1 MGVIIMG
8 IAIKNEIYKM
18 YKNKFLWVGMLITFF
33 IMVGELSFSYTQFY
47 NMNKVAELYENG
59 KHYPFVLSRFW
70 IGGDLASVYNKIYY
84 LLLPIFA
91 VLPFSVTYYIEI
103 RTGYIKN
110 ICIRIKKKHYI
121 FAKYIVAFIG
131 GGLGVS
137 IPLLFNLWTSALY
150 SVNYPQA
157 VTLMITPIG
166 NKSLFADIF
175 FEKPLLYILI
185 YTGIAFVYG
194 GIFAVM
200 SMAVVY
206 LCKNIFVYVTFP
218 FIMNMSAYYI
228 LLNTSAIKFV
238 PIAFINP
245 LQMICDSNG
254 YAILIVFFLMLIISI
269 AAMIYHIK
277 KDILN

>member
-1 MGVIIMG
+1 MG
-8 IAIKNEIYKM
+8 IAIRNEIYKM
-18 YKNKFLWVGMLITFF
+18 YKNKFLWVGMMITFI
-33 IMVGELSFSYTQFY
+33 IMMGELFFSYSQFC
-47 NMNKVAELYENG
+47 NMSKAAEVYQNG
-59 KHYPFVLSRFW
+59 MHYPYVLSRFW

-91 VLPFSVTYYIEI
+91 VLPFSVTYYIEMC
-103 RTGYIKN
+103 TGYIKN
-110 ICIRIKKKHYI
+110 ICTRIKKKHYI

-157 VTLMITPIG
+157 VALMITPIG

-175 FEKPLLYILI
+175 LKKPLLYIFI
-185 YTGIAFVYG
+185 YIGIAFVYG
-194 GIFAVM
+194 GIFSVM

>member
-1 MGVIIMG
+1 M
-8 IAIKNEIYKM
+8 
-18 YKNKFLWVGMLITFF
+18 
-33 IMVGELSFSYTQFY
+33 
-47 NMNKVAELYENG
+47 
-59 KHYPFVLSRFW
+59 
-70 IGGDLASVYNKIYY
+70 
-84 LLLPIFA
+84 
-91 VLPFSVTYYIEI
+91 
-103 RTGYIKN
+103 
-110 ICIRIKKKHYI
+110 
-121 FAKYIVAFIG
+121 
-131 GGLGVS
+131 
-137 IPLLFNLWTSALY
+137 
-150 SVNYPQA
+150 
-157 VTLMITPIG
+157 
-166 NKSLFADIF
+166 
-175 FEKPLLYILI
+175 
-185 YTGIAFVYG
+185 YG

>member
-1 MGVIIMG
+1 MG

-91 VLPFSVTYYIEI
+91 VLPFSVTYYIEMC
-103 RTGYIKN
+103 TGYIKN
-110 ICIRIKKKHYI
+110 ICTRIKKKHYI

-157 VTLMITPIG
+157 VALMITPIG

-175 FEKPLLYILI
+175 FEKPLLYIFI
-185 YTGIAFVYG
+185 YIGIAFVYG
-194 GIFAVM
+194 GIFSVM

>member
-1 MGVIIMG
+1 M
-8 IAIKNEIYKM
+8 
-18 YKNKFLWVGMLITFF
+18 
-33 IMVGELSFSYTQFY
+33 
-47 NMNKVAELYENG
+47 
-59 KHYPFVLSRFW
+59 
-70 IGGDLASVYNKIYY
+70 
-84 LLLPIFA
+84 
-91 VLPFSVTYYIEI
+91 LPFSVTYYIEI

-185 YTGIAFVYG
+185 YIGIAFVYG
-194 GIFAVM
+194 GIFSVM

>member
-1 MGVIIMG
+1 MG
-8 IAIKNEIYKM
+8 IAIRNEIYKM

-91 VLPFSVTYYIEI
+91 VLPFSVTYYIEMC
-103 RTGYIKN
+103 TGYIKN
-110 ICIRIKKKHYI
+110 ICTRIKKKHYI

-157 VTLMITPIG
+157 VALMITPIG

-175 FEKPLLYILI
+175 FEKPLLYIFI
-185 YTGIAFVYG
+185 YIGIAFVYG
-194 GIFAVM
+194 GIFSVM

-254 YAILIVFFLMLIISI
+254 CAILIVFFLMLIISI

>member
-1 MGVIIMG
+1 MG

-91 VLPFSVTYYIEI
+91 VLPFSVTYYIEMC
-103 RTGYIKN
+103 TGYIKN
-110 ICIRIKKKHYI
+110 ICTRIKKKHYI

-157 VTLMITPIG
+157 VALMITPIG

-175 FEKPLLYILI
+175 FEKPLLYIFI
-185 YTGIAFVYG
+185 YIGIAFVYG
-194 GIFAVM
+194 GIFSVM

-254 YAILIVFFLMLIISI
+254 CAILIVFFLMLIISI

>member
-1 MGVIIMG
+1 MG
-8 IAIKNEIYKM
+8 IAIRNEIYKM
-18 YKNKFLWVGMLITFF
+18 YKNKFLWVGMMITFI
-33 IMVGELSFSYTQFY
+33 IMMGELFFSYSQFC
-47 NMNKVAELYENG
+47 NMSKAAEVYQNG
-59 KHYPFVLSRFW
+59 MHYPFVLSRFW

-91 VLPFSVTYYIEI
+91 VLPFSVTYYIEMC
-103 RTGYIKN
+103 TGYIKN
-110 ICIRIKKKHYI
+110 ICTRIKKKHYI
-121 FAKYIVAFIG
+121 FVKYIVAFIG

-157 VTLMITPIG
+157 VALMITPIG

-175 FEKPLLYILI
+175 LKKPLLYIFI
-185 YTGIAFVYG
+185 YIGIAFAYG

-200 SMAVVY
+200 SMVVVY
-206 LCKNIFVYVTFP
+206 LCKNIFIYVTFP
-218 FIMNMSAYYI
+218 FIINVSAYYI
-228 LLNTSAIKFV
+228 LINTLAIKFV

-245 LQMICDSNG
+245 LQMICDSNI
-254 YAILIVFFLMLIISI
+254 YAILIVFFLMIIISI
-269 AAMIYHIK
+269 TAMFYQIK